1 MASSSGTKPSPPVRK
16 MSKTQAMM
24 FDLPP
29 NIGNSQLDSD
39 MVPSS
44 LPNIAL
50 ILRVANEIENDNP
63 RVAHLCRLHALEEVK
78 KIDPTR
84 RGIRQ
89 LKTYLSNKI
98 EEKKDEIKPQ
108 LARTDAREIQ
118 LYYQIFYEKYIAEGQ
133 DTKQPEEMAKFYR
146 IAMVL
151 YDVLKKTVVPS
162 SEVDYKTNKYAK
174 ELESK
179 KEQYD
184 HYNILPL
191 YAAGKKPSIMK
202 LREIN
207 AAFQAIRN
215 VENLPMPIAH
225 LTEDIK
231 LSVNDIFDW
240 LLSLYGFQKG
250 NIANQRE
257 HLILLLANLDVRKK
271 NLETYFQ
278 IDGITIE
285 CLRDDIFENY
295 ELWCDYMHC
304 DSHIRRYPRGYAKQ
318 QLQLIY
324 IALYLL
330 IWGEASNIRF
340 MPECICYIFHNMAS
354 DVFEILSSKVH
365 PVSDTNQT
373 AAPDQ
378 EYYFLETVIKPIY
391 NVLHKEARKSKEG
404 KASHS
409 TWSNYDD
416 LNEFFWS
423 ENCFRLKRRRDR
435 AEYSFLQLDEIPLP
449 NQAMVIIAWTHFGS
463 VYAVFDEDFLTRLL
477 SIFITSAIFN
487 LLEGSG
493 TSFMIFFFAFI
504 ASAAILDISLTFNA
518 WKSFKFTQIL
528 RYLMKLFMGAI
539 WVVILPISYSISMR
553 NPTGP
558 RFQVI
563 LHMLGFELV
572 PLILNFNTQVDLSFT
587 ARPPIPKKFA
597 TIMNRATANK
607 EILNKV
613 SE

>member
-98 EEKKDEIKPQ
+98 EEDTFMASFHMFKTRIIVVSVTKKDEIKPQ

-225 LTEDIK
+225 STEDIK

-278 IDGITIE
+278 IDGITIQR
-285 CLRDDIFENY
+285 LSDDIFLNY
-295 ELWCDYMHC
+295 ELWCGYMHC
-304 DSHIRRYPRGYAKQ
+304 DSHNRRYPRGYAEQ

-391 NVLHKEARKSKEG
+391 DVLHK
-404 KASHS
+404 
-409 TWSNYDD
+409 
-416 LNEFFWS
+416 
-423 ENCFRLKRRRDR
+423 
-435 AEYSFLQLDEIPLP
+435 
-449 NQAMVIIAWTHFGS
+449 AMVIIAWTHFGS

-477 SIFITSAIFN
+477 SIFITSAILN
-487 LLEGSG
+487 LLE
-493 TSFMIFFFAFI
+493 
-504 ASAAILDISLTFNA
+504 AILDIALTFNA
-518 WKSFKFTQIL
+518 WKSFEFTQIL
-528 RYLMKLFMGAI
+528 RYLMKLLTGAI

-553 NPTGP
+553 NPTG
-558 RFQVI
+558 VI
-563 LHMLGFELV
+563 KYTMFWIMLLV
-572 PLILNFNTQVDLSFT
+572 VKLTFSYFVEVDLSFT
-587 ARPPIPKKFA
+587 AGPPIPKKFA

-607 EILNKV
+607 EILNKI